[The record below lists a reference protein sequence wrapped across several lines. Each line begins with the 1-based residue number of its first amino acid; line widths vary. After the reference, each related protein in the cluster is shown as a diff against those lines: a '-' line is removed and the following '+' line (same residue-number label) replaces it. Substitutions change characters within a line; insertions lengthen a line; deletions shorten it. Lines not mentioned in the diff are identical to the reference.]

1 MAGFFPD
8 IDARNVAVRW
18 TPLVVRPIASGPEC
32 FVAAIAA
39 NARTGEVGC
48 HRLVDGRRMRTLFHD
63 GASRLGAVVDA
74 SVASLRNH
82 LESRLELDGW
92 QSPFDGVYLGNGSTV
107 YVRRFRDAF
116 EMAAR
121 TCAVFG
127 EPGLLDGAHDE
138 GLPESDPWKAPV
150 ADVLRELRPELSNSV
165 DAQLALATTE
175 HTITFTFF
183 GVNLAAN
190 FVLLNPQRL
199 TTSLR
204 EARAHLWN
212 LSLVADAPDL
222 LFRPSRLEL
231 LTGVRS
237 EDERIPGVIEELA
250 FEGGFRRVNV
260 TRVESTEQAAEQIA
274 AKAA

>member
-1 MAGFFPD
+1 MPVWLVSAIILRVGWNSMVGK
-8 IDARNVAVRW
+8 ARSMVCTSA
-18 TPLVVRPIASGPEC
+18 T
-32 FVAAIAA
+32 
-39 NARTGEVGC
+39 
-48 HRLVDGRRMRTLFHD
+48 
-63 GASRLGAVVDA
+63 
-74 SVASLRNH
+74 
-82 LESRLELDGW
+82 
-92 QSPFDGVYLGNGSTV
+92 
-107 YVRRFRDAF
+107 VRRYMCVVSGTHSKWQREHVRCSVSLDYWTAHMTRDCRNQTLGKHPSLTCSANCDRSFRI
-116 EMAAR
+116 R
-121 TCAVFG
+121 LTRNSRWR
-127 EPGLLDGAHDE
+127 
-138 GLPESDPWKAPV
+138 LPST
-150 ADVLRELRPELSNSV
+150 RS
-165 DAQLALATTE
+165 
-175 HTITFTFF
+175 TFTFF

>member
-1 MAGFFPD
+1 
-8 IDARNVAVRW
+8 
-18 TPLVVRPIASGPEC
+18 
-32 FVAAIAA
+32 
-39 NARTGEVGC
+39 
-48 HRLVDGRRMRTLFHD
+48 MRTLFHD
-63 GASRLGAVVDA
+63 GASRLGAVIDA
-74 SVASLRNH
+74 SVASLRSH

-92 QSPFDGVYLGNGSTV
+92 QSPFEGVSLGNGSTV
-107 YVRRFRDAF
+107 YVRRFNDAF
-116 EMAAR
+116 AIAAK

-127 EPGLLDGAHDE
+127 EPGIMDEVVDDDLLE
-138 GLPESDPWKAPV
+138 PDPWKTPV
-150 ADVLRELRPELSNSV
+150 ADVLRELRPQLSNSV
-165 DAQLALATTE
+165 EAQLSLATTE

-222 LFRPSRLEL
+222 LFRPNRLEL

-237 EDERIPGVIEELA
+237 EDERMRGVIEELA

-260 TRVESTEQAAEQIA
+260 TRVDSTEQAAEQIV